1 MNTVQKGTIFVID
14 DDPLV
19 LKGVERL
26 LKSVGY
32 FTETFPSAKEFLA
45 SDYRSEGPAC
55 LVLDV
60 KMPGLSGFDLQ
71 EEISAASYAMPII
84 FITGHGDIPS
94 SVRAM
99 KKGAVDFLSKPFE
112 DQDLFDAI
120 SVALKKDSKNR
131 SVLSERENIQQRLD
145 QLTLRE
151 YEILTFVIT
160 GVLNKQIAKTLN
172 ISEKTVKAHRAKVM
186 AKMGVNSV
194 AELVRIVEKVGVK
207 PADVN
212 KMSN

>member
-1 MNTVQKGTIFVID
+1 MNTVQKGTIFVVD

-19 LKGVERL
+19 RKGVQRL
-26 LKSVGY
+26 LKSAGY
-32 FTETFPSAKEFLA
+32 FTETFPSAKEFLE
-45 SDYRSEGPAC
+45 SGYHSEGPAC
-55 LVLDV
+55 LILDV

-71 EEISAASYAMPII
+71 EEISAARYAMPII

-120 SVALKKDSKNR
+120 SVALKKDSKTR
-131 SVLSERENIQQRLD
+131 TVLSEQESIQQKLD

-160 GVLNKQIAKTLN
+160 GMLNKQIAYTLN
-172 ISEKTVKAHRAKVM
+172 ISEKTVKVHRGRVM
-186 AKMGVNSV
+186 TKMGVNSV
-194 AELVRIVEKVGVK
+194 AELVHIAGKADVK

-212 KMSN
+212 KMLK

>member
-1 MNTVQKGTIFVID
+1 MNTVQKGTIFVVD

-19 LKGVERL
+19 RKGLQRL

-32 FTETFPSAKEFLA
+32 FTETFPSAKEFLE
-45 SDYRSEGPAC
+45 SGYRSEGPAC

-60 KMPGLSGFDLQ
+60 KMPGLSGLDLQ

-112 DQDLFDAI
+112 DRDLFDAI

-131 SVLSERENIQQRLD
+131 SVLSERGNIQQRLD

-172 ISEKTVKAHRAKVM
+172 IGEKTVKAHRAKVM

-194 AELVRIVEKVGVK
+194 AELVRIAEKVGVK

-212 KMSN
+212 KISN

>member
-1 MNTVQKGTIFVID
+1 MNKNKAAIFIVD
-14 DDPLV
+14 DDESV
-19 LKGVERL
+19 RSGLKRL
-26 LKSVGY
+26 LKSAGY
-32 FTETFPSAKEFLA
+32 SAETFATATDFLE
-45 SDYRSEGPAC
+45 YNNKYEGPAC

-71 EEISAASYAMPII
+71 EGLSAASYAMPII

-186 AKMGVNSV
+186 AKMCVNSV

>member
-1 MNTVQKGTIFVID
+1 MNAIRKGTIFVVD

-19 LKGVERL
+19 RKGVQRL
-26 LKSVGY
+26 LKSAGY
-32 FTETFPSAKEFLA
+32 FTETFPSAKEFLE
-45 SDYRSEGPAC
+45 SGYHSEGPAC
-55 LVLDV
+55 LILDV

-120 SVALKKDSKNR
+120 SIALKKDSKNR
-131 SVLSERENIQQRLD
+131 SVLSERGNIQQRLD

-186 AKMGVNSV
+186 AKMCVNSV

>member
-1 MNTVQKGTIFVID
+1 MNTVQTGTIFVID

-19 LKGVERL
+19 RKGVERL

-131 SVLSERENIQQRLD
+131 SVLSERGNIQQRLD

-186 AKMGVNSV
+186 AKMCVNSV

>member
-1 MNTVQKGTIFVID
+1 MNTVQKETIFVVD

-19 LKGVERL
+19 RKGVQRL
-26 LKSVGY
+26 LKSAGY
-32 FTETFPSAKEFLA
+32 FTEVFPSAKEFLE
-45 SDYRSEGPAC
+45 SDYSSEGPTC
-55 LVLDV
+55 LILDV

-71 EEISAASYAMPII
+71 EELSAARYAMPII

-94 SVRAM
+94 SVKAM

-120 SVALKKDSKNR
+120 SVALKKDSKTR
-131 SVLSERENIQQRLD
+131 AVLNEKESIQQKLD

-160 GVLNKQIAKTLN
+160 GMLNKQIAYMLDIT
-172 ISEKTVKAHRAKVM
+172 EKTVKAHRGRVM
-186 AKMGVNSV
+186 AKMAVSSV
-194 AELVRIVEKVGVK
+194 AELVRIAEKIDVK

-212 KMSN
+212 KKQK

>member
-1 MNTVQKGTIFVID
+1 MNTVQKGTIFVVD

-19 LKGVERL
+19 RKALQRL
-26 LKSVGY
+26 LKSAGY

-45 SDYRSEGPAC
+45 SGFRSEGPAC
-55 LVLDV
+55 LILDV

-71 EEISAASYAMPII
+71 EELSVASYAMPII
-84 FITGHGDIPS
+84 FITGYGDIPS

-112 DQDLFDAI
+112 DQDLFDSI
-120 SVALKKDSKNR
+120 SVALKKDSETR
-131 SVLSERENIQQRLD
+131 SVLSELGNIQQRLD

-172 ISEKTVKAHRAKVM
+172 ITERTVKAHRAKVM

-194 AELVRIVEKVGVK
+194 AEIVHIAGKAGVN

-212 KMSN
+212 NMR